1 MNFKKYIFLGVAAM
15 GMGLTS
21 CIGDLDLK
29 PNDPNLVNPSDP
41 NFADNSVAM
50 CYTGIAVSGY
60 NGAGSSFIDIEGLDA
75 GSSAYLRLV
84 FTLNE
89 F

>member
-1 MNFKKYIFLGVAAM
+1 MNFKKYILFGVAAM

-41 NFADNSVAM
+41 KCCRYCYQLVVA
-50 CYTGIAVSGY
+50 V
-60 NGAGSSFIDIEGLDA
+60 
-75 GSSAYLRLV
+75 
-84 FTLNE
+84 
-89 F
+89 